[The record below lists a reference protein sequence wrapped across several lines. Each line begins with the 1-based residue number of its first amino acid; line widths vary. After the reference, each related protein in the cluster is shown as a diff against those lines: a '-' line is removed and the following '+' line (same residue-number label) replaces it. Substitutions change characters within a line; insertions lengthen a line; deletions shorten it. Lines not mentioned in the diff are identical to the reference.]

1 MKKIFA
7 IALLSFAPF
16 MVNAD
21 EPLQCPEGQIVESV
35 LVEEGTEYQA
45 AYDEYVFVGH
55 KNGFW
60 IHLGNGNY
68 LKLPAKLGNYNK
80 VHHDEVPATDPVYED
95 QCVDDPEYQAPE
107 EEEEEENN
115 NENEEEQQQEEENNN
130 GGGSEESSSNSGSGG
145 STAQYEPCMVDD
157 IRGNCPEFFRG
168 AELEHWDLYKGP
180 VTGNGTVVNNVAMQ
194 NIISLFN
201 RILDMFEEIMGDM

>member
-16 MVNAD
+16 MVHAD

-35 LVEEGTEYQA
+35 LVDEGTEYQA

-60 IHLGNGNY
+60 IHLGNGTY

-107 EEEEEENN
+107 EENNNEEEEQP
-115 NENEEEQQQEEENNN
+115 EEETNN
-130 GGGSEESSSNSGSGG
+130 GGSEESPSTSGG
-145 STAQYEPCMVDD
+145 GGSAAQYEPCMVDD

-168 AELEHWDLYKGP
+168 AELEHWDLFKGP
-180 VTGNGTVVNNVAMQ
+180 VVGNGTIVDESAMQ

-201 RILDMFEEIMGDM
+201 RILDMFEEIMGEM